1 MFLAKSKGMMFMKK
15 LFKSFVLMMLQGAM
29 LFLTFIFA
37 VTFFNFMS
45 HATPLASTIG
55 LPIGFFTLGFLVN
68 KTFSD
73 VVPAKAKATIETN
86 AIE

>member
-1 MFLAKSKGMMFMKK
+1 MKK

-37 VTFFNFMS
+37 ITFFSFMS
-45 HATPLASTIG
+45 HASPLASAIG
-55 LPIGFFTLGFLVN
+55 LPIGFFTLGFLMN
-68 KTFSD
+68 KAFSD
-73 VVPAKAKATIETN
+73 VVPAKAKATAETN